1 MKKED
6 KIKDKIKIEISWQ
19 SINKT
24 WGVLYKKNNVVN
36 FEVDRL
42 LPVALFNMG
51 KFINKLPI
59 K

>member
-1 MKKED
+1 MKKA
-6 KIKDKIKIEISWQ
+6 DKIKIEISWQ